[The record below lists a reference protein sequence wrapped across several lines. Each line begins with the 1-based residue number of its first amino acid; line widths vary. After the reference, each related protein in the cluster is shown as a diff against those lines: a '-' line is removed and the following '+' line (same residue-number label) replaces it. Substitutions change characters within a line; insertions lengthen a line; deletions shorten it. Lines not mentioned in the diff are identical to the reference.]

1 MDELEFRPAYG
12 TVDFYANQFADII
25 ADIQYTSP
33 ETSDNL
39 IAGFRRAIEEWREY
53 HVNQVAEL
61 DRVSQNLDTKGF
73 QKVES
78 FDN

>member
-25 ADIQYTSP
+25 ADVQYTSP
-33 ETSDNL
+33 EMSDNL
-39 IAGFRRAIEEWREY
+39 IAGFKRAIEEWREY
-53 HVNQVAEL
+53 HVRQVAEL
-61 DRVSQNLDTKGF
+61 DRVSQSLDTKGS
-73 QKVES
+73 QQLES